1 MKNFKRLF
9 RYVKGKYRFFF
20 LSIFMIIIVQ
30 ILGFITPLL
39 VKGIID
45 EQLLG
50 IEFEWAEV
58 KEDGDKTVE
67 FNGRYYIQYRHLDD
81 NDEVIGDASIVIY
94 KVGYYFT
101 NSKVIN
107 GQRDVKDNV
116 LVVTTEDSSY
126 TYDVVRLNAFEISKF
141 YNPVVPTLIIL
152 IVLLFLKSVVVIIA
166 TYIQH
171 LSTNRVVSWIAQ
183 DARTDAMRS
192 VERLP
197 ISYFESEPAGKMSA
211 RITHDVDGMIG
222 LYRLSVNVFLNT
234 ILSFVFAYVGM
245 FYLNWKIALITFV
258 AYPLI
263 YIWVAFFL
271 KRLKVLAEKVNEL
284 RSMLT
289 AKINEIINGIN
300 ILQVFNFKKQTV
312 HEFNIINQNFKNE
325 QLKEV
330 KLHITA
336 GWNMINII
344 KATITTFIVAYFGW
358 QYLSFSD
365 IIVTAGL
372 IYAYN
377 EYLLKI
383 IEPVNA
389 IFVNVGEFQ
398 HSMVRV
404 DRIFKLIEGD
414 LEDDTIGDIA
424 KYRGDIKF
432 DNIWFSYKKGLYVLK
447 GVTIDVQSGQMI
459 GLVGHTGSGKS
470 SLMNLLL
477 RFYDIDDDKSGAIYV
492 DGMDIRKIPK
502 RVYRKHLGIVLQEPT
517 LFKGTIASNI
527 RFGLNDISDEEV
539 KRVLISVGGEKIIN
553 KFELG
558 INQPITR
565 SGSNL
570 SSGEKQIITL
580 ARVLIHNPSILIMD
594 EATSH
599 IDTET
604 EEMIKKALKVV
615 SVGRT
620 VIVIAH
626 RLSTIYDADKI
637 VVLDHGL
644 KVEEGTHNELLTHNG
659 YYANMYRAQIANHKK
674 N

>member
-107 GQRDVKDNV
+107 GQREVKDNL

-414 LEDDTIGDIA
+414 LEDDTIGVITA
-424 KYRGDIKF
+424 AVPQAPASF
-432 DNIWFSYKKGLYVLK
+432 N
-447 GVTIDVQSGQMI
+447 
-459 GLVGHTGSGKS
+459 S
-470 SLMNLLL
+470 S
-477 RFYDIDDDKSGAIYV
+477 
-492 DGMDIRKIPK
+492 
-502 RVYRKHLGIVLQEPT
+502 
-517 LFKGTIASNI
+517 
-527 RFGLNDISDEEV
+527 
-539 KRVLISVGGEKIIN
+539 
-553 KFELG
+553 
-558 INQPITR
+558 
-565 SGSNL
+565 
-570 SSGEKQIITL
+570 
-580 ARVLIHNPSILIMD
+580 
-594 EATSH
+594 
-599 IDTET
+599 
-604 EEMIKKALKVV
+604 
-615 SVGRT
+615 
-620 VIVIAH
+620 
-626 RLSTIYDADKI
+626 RLSIKI
-637 VVLDHGL
+637 SLS
-644 KVEEGTHNELLTHNG
+644 
-659 YYANMYRAQIANHKK
+659 
-674 N
+674 

>member
-9 RYVKGKYRFFF
+9 RYVKGRYRFFF

-45 EQLLG
+45 DQLLG
-50 IEFEWAEV
+50 IEYEWAEV
-58 KEDGDKTVE
+58 TESGKQTVE
-67 FNGRYYIQYRHLDD
+67 YNNHHYIQYRHLTDEY
-81 NDEVIGDASIVIY
+81 EVIGDASIVIY
-94 KVGYYFT
+94 KVGYYFA
-101 NSKVIN
+101 NEKVVS
-107 GQRDVKDNV
+107 GQREIKDNV
-116 LVVTTEDSSY
+116 LYVTTENGVY
-126 TYDVVRLNAFEISKF
+126 QYDVVRLNAFEISKF
-141 YNPVVPTLIIL
+141 YNPIVPTLITL
-152 IVLLFLKSVVVIIA
+152 IVLLFLKSVIVIIA

-171 LSTNRVVSWIAQ
+171 LSTNRVVSWIAR

-245 FYLNWKIALITFV
+245 FYLNWKIALLTFLV
-258 AYPLI
+258 YPLL
-263 YIWVAFFL
+263 YLWVKFFL
-271 KRLKVLAEKVNEL
+271 KRLKNLAEKVNEL

-300 ILQVFNFKKQTV
+300 ILQIFNFKKQTV
-312 HEFNIINQNFKNE
+312 KEFNEINQNFMNE

-330 KLHITA
+330 KLHITF
-336 GWNMINII
+336 GWNMINVI
-344 KATITTFIVAYFGW
+344 KAAITAFIVAFFGW
-358 QYLSFSD
+358 QYMSFSD
-365 IIVTAGL
+365 IVVTAGL

-383 IEPVNA
+383 IEPVNT
-389 IFVNVGEFQ
+389 IFVNVSEFE

-404 DRIFKLIEGD
+404 DRIFKLIEGE
-414 LEDDTIGDIA
+414 LEDDTTGDIDRY
-424 KYRGDIKF
+424 KGDILF
-432 DNIWFSYKKGLYVLK
+432 DNIWFAYKPGQYVLK
-447 GVTIDVQSGQMI
+447 GINIDVKSGQMV

-477 RFYDIDDDKSGAIYV
+477 RFYDITDEKSGAIYV
-492 DGMDIRKIPK
+492 DGMDIRQIPK

-527 RFGLNDISDEEV
+527 RFGRNDVSDEDVE
-539 KRVLISVGGEKIIN
+539 RVLISVGGEKIIK
-553 KFELG
+553 KFEKG
-558 INQPITR
+558 IHQPISR
-565 SGSNL
+565 AGSNL
-570 SSGEKQIITL
+570 SSGEKQIISL

-604 EEMIKKALKVV
+604 EEMIKQALKVV

-626 RLSTIYDADKI
+626 RLSTIYEADKI

-644 KVEEGTHNELLTHNG
+644 KVEEGTHQELLKLNG
-659 YYANMYRAQIANHKK
+659 YYANMYRAQIANHNK